1 MQMAN
6 PQPDKYTKIS
16 NELIEKALCR
26 TNFSSYQSRIV
37 WAIFRKTY
45 GWDKTSDWISN
56 SQLVEMTGITKQNVS
71 RTLKELKE
79 RNIIV
84 REGYMTSFQKDY
96 DQWIELSRKTTKLSK
111 ETTVINP
118 DNLVVDTDNTVI
130 NPDNEVINPDNEVIS
145 IEAHKRTY
153 TKETITK
160 ESIAHFFEECWK
172 SYPRKEGK
180 GKVTDKAKRRSFE
193 MGDEFKRCI
202 KRYIETVEN
211 DRKKDFKERNWQHGS
226 TFWNSGYLDFTDENY
241 QEQPQ
246 GPVTPKQQVLNIPDV
261 TTYKTDKQK
270 KQEQQEELERMIME
284 AENGQS

>member
-1 MQMAN
+1 MAN

-130 NPDNEVINPDNEVIS
+130 NPDNEVIS

-153 TKETITK
+153 TKEPITK
-160 ESIAHFFEECWK
+160 ESIDHFFEECWK

-180 GKVTDKAKRRSFE
+180 GKISDKAKRRSFE

-202 KRYIETVEN
+202 ERYIETVEK
-211 DRKKDFKERNWQHGS
+211 DRKTDFKERNWQHGS
-226 TFWNSGYLDFTDENY
+226 TFWNSGYLDFTDDNY
-241 QEQPQ
+241 EILTIEP
-246 GPVTPKQQVLNIPDV
+246 GQQIFNYGMREI
-261 TTYKTDKQK
+261 
-270 KQEQQEELERMIME
+270 
-284 AENGQS
+284 